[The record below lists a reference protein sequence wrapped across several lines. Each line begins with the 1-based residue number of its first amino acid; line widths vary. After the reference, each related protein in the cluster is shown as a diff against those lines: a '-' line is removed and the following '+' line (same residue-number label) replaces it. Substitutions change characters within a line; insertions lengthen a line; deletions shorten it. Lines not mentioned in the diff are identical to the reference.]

1 MEERK
6 FTEKESLEL
15 ISQMI
20 SASRQ
25 RLQKGSGN
33 PFLYYGYTSIAISA
47 ATFLLTRFSGSWAWN
62 LLWMLMFIPAIVL
75 WVKDRDSK
83 PEVTSYIDRML
94 TNTWKVVLMLMVLSL
109 AVILCSG
116 FGSGTI
122 NLMLM
127 LPLALIFVCTGTLI
141 TGLTIGEGGI
151 VGMTTIAF
159 VMPVLLLSAMVAGD
173 QYLPIWNLAG
183 GFSFLFSLV
192 IPGHIIN
199 RRSSRSC

>member
-33 PFLYYGYTSIAISA
+33 PFLCYGYSSLAISV
-47 ATFLLTRFSGSWAWN
+47 ATFLITRFSGNYVWN
-62 LLWMLMFIPAIVL
+62 LLWILMFVPAIVL
-75 WVKDRDSK
+75 WIKDRGEK
-83 PEVTSYIDRML
+83 PETTSYIDRML

-109 AVILCSG
+109 VVIVCSG
-116 FGSGTI
+116 LGDGTI
-122 NLMLM
+122 NMMLM

-173 QYLPIWNLAG
+173 QYLPVWNLV
-183 GFSFLFSLV
+183 FSLV

>member
-1 MEERK
+1 
-6 FTEKESLEL
+6 
-15 ISQMI
+15 MI

-33 PFLYYGYTSIAISA
+33 PFLCYGYSSLAISV
-47 ATFLLTRFSGSWAWN
+47 ATFLITRFSGNYVWT
-62 LLWMLMFIPAIVL
+62 LLWILIFVPAIVL
-75 WVKDRDSK
+75 WIKDRGEK
-83 PEVTSYIDRML
+83 PETTSYIDRML

-109 AVILCSG
+109 VVIVCSG
-116 FGSGTI
+116 LGDGTI
-122 NLMLM
+122 NMMLM

-173 QYLPIWNLAG
+173 QYLPVWNLAG

-199 RRSSRSC
+199 RKSSRSC